1 MISLLLWATLFL
13 SMTYNKYAKYNF
25 TIHQIDTHGTV
36 LKGLM
41 SFLIS
46 NFVWLVMNSSVS
58 SGLFPSIYFS
68 SVIEVFFRC
77 YFRIIRHSM
86 MRSQDELNNGYQTN
100 TYSVMRYGR
109 VSNLWPVGRIRAAK
123 QNHLAHSPTYC
134 SNCMVRLVGL
144 CCIL

>member
-13 SMTYNKYAKYNF
+13 SMTYNKYTKYNF

-86 MRSQDELNNGYQTN
+86 LRSQDELNILLR
-100 TYSVMRYGR
+100 SVWLKTL
-109 VSNLWPVGRIRAAK
+109 VSFHK
-123 QNHLAHSPTYC
+123 
-134 SNCMVRLVGL
+134 GL
-144 CCIL
+144 IHKVNEEDKEFERSSLIIPWFG